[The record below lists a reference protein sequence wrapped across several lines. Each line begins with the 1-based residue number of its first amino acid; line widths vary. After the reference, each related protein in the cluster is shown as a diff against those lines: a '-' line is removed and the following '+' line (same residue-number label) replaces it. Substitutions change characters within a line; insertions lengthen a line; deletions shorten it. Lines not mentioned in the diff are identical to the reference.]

1 MMESKVFADNFSR
14 SFSESGDFFQ
24 FLSARQAR
32 SKWMTAPSKELR
44 FEPVERGS
52 TLGNL
57 YMQIY
62 DHNGDADVLE
72 DTMENTSLLLKVDGK
87 DYPVRSCAIKTVL
100 ERARISGHALNKV
113 SKTVFAE
120 ILNYCMGV
128 ASGDSLIKVADEKV
142 SAVHGGDPKD
152 YTVME
157 MLPLFKATNDF
168 LDREYPGNRFMTAH
182 FDHSIATAIWCLDGQ
197 ADKLLDTYHREIAA
211 KGLQTEKMVPAL
223 RFSTS
228 DVGMS
233 GANLYPIFLVGAE
246 SRIVP
251 LGYSIRT
258 EHKNGVDM
266 QYFEEQ
272 LRLVYAQFEKALD
285 KQVQLMNIEIRY
297 PVTTLMRVLKRI
309 KAPKKASYEAM
320 DYFVAIHGDSP
331 CTAYELFMQMSDVI
345 FSAQCDGAS
354 GLRMYQHPFFPF
366 LIADVDRF
374 VTLPD
379 GRKAILECKTAHY
392 DMQFKW
398 ANGAVPRHYELQV
411 RHYMSVMNI
420 DVAFIA
426 CLFSNNEN
434 DFVWQKI
441 ERDLEEEENTIM
453 ELAAFWNNHVM
464 ARVEPP
470 LVEKPDAVLESLRR
484 YFGPADKS
492 EPTVDLDRKFVV
504 NLKEILALK
513 EEKRALDAQVKALET
528 RIKSLYAP
536 IVEEMGT
543 ACKGTCE
550 QGGECFK
557 VSYNPLYREG
567 ISKDR
572 LSALR
577 AQYPDIYDEFV
588 DQTESRIFKVVKSAI
603 A

>member
-1 MMESKVFADNFSR
+1 MSQFILALLGEQNVSPLILRFDLIFRSERSFFVQIPHCGFEKYLFERWNKQMMESKVFTDNFSR

-128 ASGDSLIKVADEKV
+128 ASGDSLIKIADEKV

-157 MLPLFKATNDF
+157 MLPLFKATSDF
-168 LDREYPGNRFMTAH
+168 LNREYPGNTFMTAH
-182 FDHSIATAIWCLDGQ
+182 FDHSIATAIWRLDGQ
-197 ADKLLDTYHREIAA
+197 ADNLLDTYHREIAA

-354 GLRMYQHPFFPF
+354 GLRIAQLEEIVSRALNVNWHEYDHPG
-366 LIADVDRF
+366 D
-374 VTLPD
+374 
-379 GRKAILECKTAHY
+379 
-392 DMQFKW
+392 FKW
-398 ANGAVPRHYELQV
+398 
-411 RHYMSVMNI
+411 
-420 DVAFIA
+420 
-426 CLFSNNEN
+426 
-434 DFVWQKI
+434 
-441 ERDLEEEENTIM
+441 
-453 ELAAFWNNHVM
+453 
-464 ARVEPP
+464 
-470 LVEKPDAVLESLRR
+470 
-484 YFGPADKS
+484 
-492 EPTVDLDRKFVV
+492 
-504 NLKEILALK
+504 
-513 EEKRALDAQVKALET
+513 
-528 RIKSLYAP
+528 
-536 IVEEMGT
+536 
-543 ACKGTCE
+543 
-550 QGGECFK
+550 
-557 VSYNPLYREG
+557 
-567 ISKDR
+567 
-572 LSALR
+572 
-577 AQYPDIYDEFV
+577 
-588 DQTESRIFKVVKSAI
+588 
-603 A
+603 

>member
-1 MMESKVFADNFSR
+1 MTESKVFTDNFSR
-14 SFSESGDFFQ
+14 SFTESGDFFQ
-24 FLSARQAR
+24 FLSDRKAR
-32 SKWMTAPSKELR
+32 SKWMTAPSRELQ

-62 DHNGDADVLE
+62 DHNGAAEILE

-87 DYPVRSCAIKTVL
+87 DYPVRSCALKTVL

-113 SKTVFAE
+113 SKSVFAE

-182 FDHSIATAIWCLDGQ
+182 FDHSIATAIWRLDGQ
-197 ADKLLDTYHREIAA
+197 ADNLLDTYHREIAA

-309 KAPKKASYEAM
+309 KAPKKASYA
-320 DYFVAIHGDSP
+320 
-331 CTAYELFMQMSDVI
+331 
-345 FSAQCDGAS
+345 
-354 GLRMYQHPFFPF
+354 
-366 LIADVDRF
+366 
-374 VTLPD
+374 
-379 GRKAILECKTAHY
+379 
-392 DMQFKW
+392 
-398 ANGAVPRHYELQV
+398 
-411 RHYMSVMNI
+411 
-420 DVAFIA
+420 
-426 CLFSNNEN
+426 
-434 DFVWQKI
+434 I
-441 ERDLEEEENTIM
+441 ERRLQ
-453 ELAAFWNNHVM
+453 HV
-464 ARVEPP
+464 
-470 LVEKPDAVLESLRR
+470 
-484 YFGPADKS
+484 
-492 EPTVDLDRKFVV
+492 
-504 NLKEILALK
+504 
-513 EEKRALDAQVKALET
+513 
-528 RIKSLYAP
+528 
-536 IVEEMGT
+536 
-543 ACKGTCE
+543 
-550 QGGECFK
+550 
-557 VSYNPLYREG
+557 
-567 ISKDR
+567 
-572 LSALR
+572 
-577 AQYPDIYDEFV
+577 
-588 DQTESRIFKVVKSAI
+588 
-603 A
+603 

>member
-1 MMESKVFADNFSR
+1 MLI
-14 SFSESGDFFQ
+14 SEIIEATNGKLLNGHLDDQVNGFTQ
-24 FLSARQAR
+24 DTRVIQ
-32 SKWMTAPSKELR
+32 P
-44 FEPVERGS
+44 
-52 TLGNL
+52 GNL
-57 YMQIY
+57 YIPLVGIKDGHDYIPQAFENGAAATLTSHPIE
-62 DHNGDADVLE
+62 DDSHNVILVE
-72 DTMENTSLLLKVDGK
+72 DTMKALGDLARYVRVHSNAKVVGITGSAGKTSTKDMIASVISQQYTTLKTQGNFNNNIGLPLTILRYNGEEVMVIEMGMNHLEEIDYLTKIALPDIAAITNIGTAHIGELGSRENILQAKMEIVHGMNHGTLVVNNDNDLLSTVHPEGISLKTIGIESDADLKATDIILNEDMSSFRVKVDGK

-128 ASGDSLIKVADEKV
+128 ASGDSLIKIADEKV

-157 MLPLFKATNDF
+157 MLPLFKATSDF
-168 LDREYPGNRFMTAH
+168 LNREYPGNTFMTAH
-182 FDHSIATAIWCLDGQ
+182 FDHSIATAIWRLDGQ

-354 GLRMYQHPFFPF
+354 GLRIAQLEEIVSRALNVNWHEYDHPG
-366 LIADVDRF
+366 D
-374 VTLPD
+374 
-379 GRKAILECKTAHY
+379 
-392 DMQFKW
+392 FKW
-398 ANGAVPRHYELQV
+398 
-411 RHYMSVMNI
+411 
-420 DVAFIA
+420 
-426 CLFSNNEN
+426 
-434 DFVWQKI
+434 
-441 ERDLEEEENTIM
+441 
-453 ELAAFWNNHVM
+453 
-464 ARVEPP
+464 
-470 LVEKPDAVLESLRR
+470 
-484 YFGPADKS
+484 
-492 EPTVDLDRKFVV
+492 
-504 NLKEILALK
+504 
-513 EEKRALDAQVKALET
+513 
-528 RIKSLYAP
+528 
-536 IVEEMGT
+536 
-543 ACKGTCE
+543 
-550 QGGECFK
+550 
-557 VSYNPLYREG
+557 
-567 ISKDR
+567 
-572 LSALR
+572 
-577 AQYPDIYDEFV
+577 
-588 DQTESRIFKVVKSAI
+588 
-603 A
+603 

>member
-1 MMESKVFADNFSR
+1 MSQFILALLGEQNVSPLILRFDLIFRSERSFFVQIPHCGFEKYLFERWNKQMMESKVFADNFSR
-14 SFSESGDFFQ
+14 SFSESGEFFQ

-128 ASGDSLIKVADEKV
+128 ASGDSLIKIADEKV

-157 MLPLFKATNDF
+157 MLPLFKATSDF
-168 LDREYPGNRFMTAH
+168 LNREYPGNTFMTAH
-182 FDHSIATAIWCLDGQ
+182 FDHSIATAIWRLDGQ
-197 ADKLLDTYHREIAA
+197 ADNLLDTYHREIAA

-354 GLRMYQHPFFPF
+354 GLRIAQLEEIVSRALNVNWHEYDHPG
-366 LIADVDRF
+366 D
-374 VTLPD
+374 
-379 GRKAILECKTAHY
+379 
-392 DMQFKW
+392 FKW
-398 ANGAVPRHYELQV
+398 
-411 RHYMSVMNI
+411 
-420 DVAFIA
+420 
-426 CLFSNNEN
+426 
-434 DFVWQKI
+434 
-441 ERDLEEEENTIM
+441 
-453 ELAAFWNNHVM
+453 
-464 ARVEPP
+464 
-470 LVEKPDAVLESLRR
+470 
-484 YFGPADKS
+484 
-492 EPTVDLDRKFVV
+492 
-504 NLKEILALK
+504 
-513 EEKRALDAQVKALET
+513 
-528 RIKSLYAP
+528 
-536 IVEEMGT
+536 
-543 ACKGTCE
+543 
-550 QGGECFK
+550 
-557 VSYNPLYREG
+557 
-567 ISKDR
+567 
-572 LSALR
+572 
-577 AQYPDIYDEFV
+577 
-588 DQTESRIFKVVKSAI
+588 
-603 A
+603 

>member
-87 DYPVRSCAIKTVL
+87 DYPVRSCALKTVL

-113 SKTVFAE
+113 SKSVFAE

-182 FDHSIATAIWCLDGQ
+182 FDHSIATAIWRLNGQ

-211 KGLQTEKMVPAL
+211 KGLRADKLVPAL

-233 GANLYPIFLVGAE
+233 GANLYPIFLAGAE
-246 SRIVP
+246 SRIIP
-251 LGYSIRT
+251 LGYPVRT
-258 EHKNGVDM
+258 EHKNGSGM
-266 QYFEEQ
+266 EYFEEQ
-272 LRLVYAQFEKALD
+272 LGLVYAQFEKAVD

-297 PVTTLMRVLKRI
+297 PVTT
-309 KAPKKASYEAM
+309 
-320 DYFVAIHGDSP
+320 
-331 CTAYELFMQMSDVI
+331 
-345 FSAQCDGAS
+345 
-354 GLRMYQHPFFPF
+354 
-366 LIADVDRF
+366 
-374 VTLPD
+374 
-379 GRKAILECKTAHY
+379 
-392 DMQFKW
+392 
-398 ANGAVPRHYELQV
+398 
-411 RHYMSVMNI
+411 
-420 DVAFIA
+420 
-426 CLFSNNEN
+426 
-434 DFVWQKI
+434 
-441 ERDLEEEENTIM
+441 
-453 ELAAFWNNHVM
+453 
-464 ARVEPP
+464 
-470 LVEKPDAVLESLRR
+470 AVLE
-484 YFGPADKS
+484 
-492 EPTVDLDRKFVV
+492 TVFRQAS
-504 NLKEILALK
+504 N
-513 EEKRALDAQVKALET
+513 
-528 RIKSLYAP
+528 
-536 IVEEMGT
+536 
-543 ACKGTCE
+543 
-550 QGGECFK
+550 
-557 VSYNPLYREG
+557 
-567 ISKDR
+567 
-572 LSALR
+572 
-577 AQYPDIYDEFV
+577 
-588 DQTESRIFKVVKSAI
+588 SRIITNAYAI
-603 A
+603 NHNDTHLQFGDDFQFLEVQNSEEAAQLVIKNYLQEVSLHGIEDVQILSPLRTWTQKRKGVDDLYKHLFRNK

>member
-309 KAPKKASYEAM
+309 KAPKKASYEANSGRFGVDVLPYLKTDHALYAAMGDTHKRYRLDMEHNNWWECFVYTPEGEFHDMMWALDSDHIFEGVEVVLSAM
-320 DYFVAIHGDSP
+320 D
-331 CTAYELFMQMSDVI
+331 
-345 FSAQCDGAS
+345 
-354 GLRMYQHPFFPF
+354 
-366 LIADVDRF
+366 
-374 VTLPD
+374 
-379 GRKAILECKTAHY
+379 
-392 DMQFKW
+392 
-398 ANGAVPRHYELQV
+398 
-411 RHYMSVMNI
+411 SVMKDITENKERI
-420 DVAFIA
+420 EYGKDSAFY
-426 CLFSNNEN
+426 C
-434 DFVWQKI
+434 
-441 ERDLEEEENTIM
+441 
-453 ELAAFWNNHVM
+453 
-464 ARVEPP
+464 
-470 LVEKPDAVLESLRR
+470 
-484 YFGPADKS
+484 
-492 EPTVDLDRKFVV
+492 
-504 NLKEILALK
+504 
-513 EEKRALDAQVKALET
+513 
-528 RIKSLYAP
+528 
-536 IVEEMGT
+536 
-543 ACKGTCE
+543 
-550 QGGECFK
+550 
-557 VSYNPLYREG
+557 
-567 ISKDR
+567 
-572 LSALR
+572 
-577 AQYPDIYDEFV
+577 
-588 DQTESRIFKVVKSAI
+588 
-603 A
+603 

>member
-1 MMESKVFADNFSR
+1 MSQFILALLGEQYVSPLILRFDLIFRSERSFFVQIPHCGFEKYLFERWNKQMMESKVFADNFSR

-87 DYPVRSCAIKTVL
+87 DYPVRSCALKTVL

-113 SKTVFAE
+113 SKSVFAE

-168 LDREYPGNRFMTAH
+168 LNREYPGNRFMTAH

-211 KGLQTEKMVPAL
+211 KGLRADKLVPAL

-354 GLRMYQHPFFPF
+354 GLRIAQLEEIVSRALNVNWHEYDHPG
-366 LIADVDRF
+366 D
-374 VTLPD
+374 
-379 GRKAILECKTAHY
+379 
-392 DMQFKW
+392 FKW
-398 ANGAVPRHYELQV
+398 
-411 RHYMSVMNI
+411 
-420 DVAFIA
+420 
-426 CLFSNNEN
+426 
-434 DFVWQKI
+434 
-441 ERDLEEEENTIM
+441 
-453 ELAAFWNNHVM
+453 
-464 ARVEPP
+464 
-470 LVEKPDAVLESLRR
+470 
-484 YFGPADKS
+484 
-492 EPTVDLDRKFVV
+492 
-504 NLKEILALK
+504 
-513 EEKRALDAQVKALET
+513 
-528 RIKSLYAP
+528 
-536 IVEEMGT
+536 
-543 ACKGTCE
+543 
-550 QGGECFK
+550 
-557 VSYNPLYREG
+557 
-567 ISKDR
+567 
-572 LSALR
+572 
-577 AQYPDIYDEFV
+577 
-588 DQTESRIFKVVKSAI
+588 
-603 A
+603 

>member
-1 MMESKVFADNFSR
+1 MSQFILALLGEQNVSPLILRFDLIFRSERSFFVQIPHCGFEKYLFERWNKQMMESKVFADNFSR

-128 ASGDSLIKVADEKV
+128 ASGDSLIKIADEKV

-157 MLPLFKATNDF
+157 MLPLFKATSDF
-168 LDREYPGNRFMTAH
+168 LNREYPGNTFMTAH
-182 FDHSIATAIWCLDGQ
+182 FDHSIATAIWRLDGQ
-197 ADKLLDTYHREIAA
+197 ADNLLDAYHREIAA

-354 GLRMYQHPFFPF
+354 GLRIAQLEEIVSRALNVNWHEYDHPG
-366 LIADVDRF
+366 D
-374 VTLPD
+374 
-379 GRKAILECKTAHY
+379 
-392 DMQFKW
+392 FKW
-398 ANGAVPRHYELQV
+398 
-411 RHYMSVMNI
+411 
-420 DVAFIA
+420 
-426 CLFSNNEN
+426 
-434 DFVWQKI
+434 
-441 ERDLEEEENTIM
+441 
-453 ELAAFWNNHVM
+453 
-464 ARVEPP
+464 
-470 LVEKPDAVLESLRR
+470 
-484 YFGPADKS
+484 
-492 EPTVDLDRKFVV
+492 
-504 NLKEILALK
+504 
-513 EEKRALDAQVKALET
+513 
-528 RIKSLYAP
+528 
-536 IVEEMGT
+536 
-543 ACKGTCE
+543 
-550 QGGECFK
+550 
-557 VSYNPLYREG
+557 
-567 ISKDR
+567 
-572 LSALR
+572 
-577 AQYPDIYDEFV
+577 
-588 DQTESRIFKVVKSAI
+588 
-603 A
+603 